1 MKGKNNMKRMTSE
14 IIKALQACVD
24 NHGDL
29 PFEVCDNDNGI
40 DYFDISVFVNTL
52 ENGGCCEGDTPTI
65 GISF

>member
-1 MKGKNNMKRMTSE
+1 MKGKNIMKRMTSE

-29 PFEVCDNDNGI
+29 PFEVRDNDNGI
-40 DYFDISVFVNTL
+40 DYFDISVFVNIH
-52 ENGGCCEGDTPTI
+52 ESGGCCEDDTPAI